1 MDSPHEPLALIAC
14 VPRIRERF
22 FKQTARFVEARAE
35 EDSKDEDTSITSII
49 KHLVA
54 GARGVD
60 PGRTREFLLST
71 LQTGLSLEA
80 SCAQRA
86 SPLVVLTDAWQD
98 LDDEMALVLMRALT
112 DKGLVECKGAVA
124 TLAPSRARAQLV

>member
-1 MDSPHEPLALIAC
+1 M
-14 VPRIRERF
+14 
-22 FKQTARFVEARAE
+22 EARAE
-35 EDSKDEDTSITSII
+35 EDSKDEDTSITPII

-54 GARGVD
+54 GARVID
-60 PGRTREFLLST
+60 PGRTREFLLRT